1 MGGGASGWGG
11 AITGSRCL
19 VGCGAPEAGVRF
31 NDLLWRVGFAVAQLQ
46 TERTAQCLDHRIKN
60 FRCQVYPR
68 AGLRHGPH
76 RGQNGFSIGLGARG
90 ILWCKTGKQT
100 VAQLGK
106 GRSVAQAAI
115 SLR

>member
-46 TERTAQCLDHRIKN
+46 TERTAQCLDHRINN
-60 FRCQVYPR
+60 FRGQVDPR
-68 AGLRHGPH
+68 AGSGHGPH

-106 GRSVAQAAI
+106 GRSVAQA
-115 SLR
+115 